1 MTQRSYSPAPRFTR
15 FLRVEAAS
23 GLVLLAAAAI
33 ALIWANSPAS
43 GAYQTIWQVPLHF
56 SAGAL
61 HLAEPLRFWVNDALM
76 ALFFLL
82 VGLEI
87 RREFHEGMLADIKLA
102 VLPVLAALGGVVVP
116 ALIYTLFN
124 GSSPLWRGWAV
135 PTATDIAFAVGVLTL
150 LGKRVPASLR
160 VLLLAIAII
169 DDVVAILVIALFYS
183 HGLGIRGLVIAG
195 LATAVLAA
203 LQMAPCR
210 TIALSLILGILI
222 WSGLRSAGVQPA
234 ISGVVVG
241 LLTPITEARR
251 AERALHP
258 WVAFGIMPLFALVNA
273 GVNFGAVNLHANMT
287 LLLIAGVAAGLVIGK
302 PLGIFLAT
310 ALAVNLGWCALPAGV
325 DIKHVGVI
333 GCLAGIGFTMSIFIS
348 RLSFEDGGQL
358 AAAKLAILVGSTLA
372 AVLGL
377 VIGRRWLGDSRNE
390 AGPFRLSC
398 WLGRRR
404 EDLPR

>member
-1 MTQRSYSPAPRFTR
+1 MTQRTHSPAPRFTQ
-15 FLRVEAAS
+15 FLQVEAAS

-33 ALIWANSPAS
+33 ALIWANSPAA
-43 GAYQTIWQVPLHF
+43 GAYQTFWQVPLRF
-56 SAGAL
+56 SAAAL
-61 HLAEPLRFWVNDALM
+61 HLAEPLRFWVNDVLM

-135 PTATDIAFAVGVLTL
+135 PTATDIAFAVGVLSL

-183 HGLGIRGLVIAG
+183 HGHGIRGLVIAG

-203 LQMAPCR
+203 LQIAPCR

-222 WSGLRSAGVQPA
+222 WSGLRSAGVHPA

-241 LLTPITEARR
+241 ILTPIAEARR

-273 GVNFGAVNLHANMT
+273 GVNLSAVNLHTNMT
-287 LLLIAGVAAGLVIGK
+287 LFLIAGVAAGLVIGK
-302 PLGIFLAT
+302 PLGILLAT
-310 ALAVNLGWCALPAGV
+310 ALAVNFGWCALPAGV
-325 DIKHVGVI
+325 DLKRVGVI

-348 RLSFEDGGQL
+348 RLTFEDEGQF
-358 AAAKLAILVGSTLA
+358 ATAKLAILIGSTLA

-377 VIGRRWLGDSRNE
+377 VIGRRWLGDS
-390 AGPFRLSC
+390 PFSAPS
-398 WLGRRR
+398 
-404 EDLPR
+404 EEP